1 MLLDVV
7 VYAGE
12 VLLVEHA
19 ELDLLRLRGD
29 DEVEG
34 VAEHG
39 GVGYAVD
46 GGEVEEGEGL
56 FEAVE
61 DADGGEEQ
69 IAWFRMLVGLFDV
82 RGLLSN
88 LLCSLCAL

>member
-1 MLLDVV
+1 
-7 VYAGE
+7 
-12 VLLVEHA
+12 
-19 ELDLLRLRGD
+19 LRLRGD
-29 DEVEG
+29 DEIEG

-69 IAWFRMLVGLFDV
+69 IAWFRVLVD
-82 RGLLSN
+82 LLNAWGVVDEPS
-88 LLCSLCAL
+88 LLPLCALT